1 MQVTSD
7 SLIARYSD
15 METEELLELHNSS
28 ELTDVA
34 ETAIHTILAK
44 RELSD
49 EQRKEFE
56 IGSQGELKPVLLD
69 QEREISWNLE
79 YKDNF
84 EHLEPEQKIAAML
97 ASNISTEQI
106 LAELLDMG
114 IDQAVAEQWVTE
126 ISGKRNEIEATNR
139 ANIYRQTTLISG
151 IICFLSLII
160 DRVLDSSELFRV
172 SLIILMIS
180 GFTTAIF
187 ALLWDKELKKNK
199 LILEKSKSDRGD
211 RGVSIIETEPS

>member
-49 EQRKEFE
+49 EQRKTFE
-56 IGSQGELKPVLLD
+56 IDSQDELKPVLSN
-69 QEREISWNLE
+69 QEGEISWNLAH
-79 YKDNF
+79 KDNF
-84 EHLEPEQKIAAML
+84 KHLEPEQKIAAMF
-97 ASNISTEQI
+97 ASNIGTEQI

-114 IDQAVAEQWVTE
+114 IDQVVAEQWVTE
-126 ISGKRNEIEATNR
+126 ISGKRNEIKATNR
-139 ANIYRQTTLISG
+139 TDMYRQITLMSG

-172 SLIILMIS
+172 SLIVLMIS

-187 ALLWDKELKKNK
+187 ALLWDSELKKIK
-199 LILEKSKSDRGD
+199 LNLEKSKSNER
-211 RGVSIIETEPS
+211 